1 MRVMDSTS
9 NHENHNNAV
18 NLKTTPRGFVTKLKS
33 GVKEMFFPNDLFRHL
48 KNEEKPLRR
57 VLKGVQ
63 YFIPILEWLP
73 NYTWSLFCSDFI
85 AGLTITSL
93 TIPQG
98 INYAKLAYLPPIIGL
113 YSSFVPAILYAI
125 FGTSRHMAVGTV
137 ASSSILI
144 YQTISKVAKPEDDP
158 KLYLHLVFTTTLV
171 AGAFQACL
179 GILRLG
185 TIVNFLSRSA
195 ITGFIGG
202 SAIML
207 SLHQLQSIFGMKH
220 VVSSKTDLIT
230 VLNNIWTYRHEIRLE
245 TTVLGLIIII
255 FLQFTRYVRNRNPNL
270 QWPLS
275 IGPITIVIIGGVSSC
290 LFKGQQ
296 HGIQIVGHLDKG
308 INPFS
313 IKDFNFESKYLPS
326 ILKAGFITSIW
337 SLAEGI
343 TVGRNF
349 AEVDNSSYV
358 ENKEMIAFG
367 LMNLCGSFTS
377 CYLTTGPFSK
387 TAMNYNAGCKTAMSN
402 IVQAFLMAFTLQ
414 FLAPLFYYTPL
425 FALSA
430 ITVSTMLGLINYT
443 EAINLYKVDKFDFII
458 CIAAFLGVI
467 FGALDVGLM
476 LSVGLGVLRAL
487 LYVARPTI
495 CTLGMLPDLGIYRD
509 VKQYIASTFPGVMIV
524 QLGSPIFF
532 ANYTYIRER
541 IMSYV
546 RSEQDSNGGI
556 IEHIILD
563 MSGVTSIDTTA
574 IQGLLETNKIF
585 EMNGMKMSIV
595 NPRMDVL
602 EKLIVSR
609 FVDKIGKKS
618 FFLTLDDA
626 VKASNLLTL

>member
-255 FLQFTRYVRNRNPNL
+255 FLQFTRYV
-270 QWPLS
+270 
-275 IGPITIVIIGGVSSC
+275 
-290 LFKGQQ
+290 
-296 HGIQIVGHLDKG
+296 
-308 INPFS
+308 
-313 IKDFNFESKYLPS
+313 
-326 ILKAGFITSIW
+326 
-337 SLAEGI
+337 EGI